1 MTTARDLRKRVLVNY
16 SFQLRYSVVLAGIV
30 LVIFVLLGALYREAL
45 REQKAL
51 LGLSAISQTAVLTD
65 EDRDFDQDLSSRVD
79 EEDQRRVASLAIG
92 AAILVAMLA
101 WLGIR
106 LSFRAAGPA
115 IAVSRMLRSM
125 AEGDFQGL
133 RRFRH
138 GDDFRFLEE
147 DVFALRDACRRD
159 ALEEVEMLDRVLA
172 FLERSPGE
180 GTAALAEAIRQR
192 RDAIRAR
199 FSL

>member
-133 RRFRH
+133 RRFRP

>member
-1 MTTARDLRKRVLVNY
+1 MNTAKELRKRVLVNY
-16 SFQLRYSVVLAGIV
+16 SFQLRYSAVLSGIV

-45 REQKAL
+45 REQQAL
-51 LGLSAISQTAVLTD
+51 LGLSAVTGTQALSE
-65 EDRDFDQDLSSRVD
+65 EDREFDQDLSSRVG
-79 EEDQRRVASLAIG
+79 EEDQRRVAAMAIG

-115 IAVSRMLRSM
+115 IAVSRMIRAM
-125 AEGDFQGL
+125 AEGDYQGL

-147 DVFALRDACRRD
+147 DVFALRDSCRRE
-159 ALEEVEMLDRVLA
+159 AAEEVALLDRVLA
-172 FLERSPGE
+172 HLEQVPGGE
-180 GTAALAEAIRQR
+180 SAPLADALRQR
-192 RDAIRAR
+192 RDQLHTR

>member
-1 MTTARDLRKRVLVNY
+1 MTARDLRKRVLVNY
-16 SFQLRYSVVLAGIV
+16 SFQLRYSAVLVGIV
-30 LVIFVLLGALYREAL
+30 VAIFILLGALYREAL
-45 REQKAL
+45 REQRAL
-51 LGLSAISQTAVLTD
+51 LGLSAISQGTALTED
-65 EDRDFDQDLSSRVD
+65 DRDFDQDLTARVD

-92 AAILVAMLA
+92 AAILVALLA
-101 WLGIR
+101 WIGIR

-115 IAVSRMLRSM
+115 VAVSRMLRSM
-125 AEGDFQGL
+125 AEGNFQTL

-159 ALEEVEMLDRVLA
+159 AAEEAALLDQVIGHLEQSSENG
-172 FLERSPGE
+172 SGP
-180 GTAALAEAIRQR
+180 LAEALR
-192 RDAIRAR
+192 RRREGIRAR

>member
-1 MTTARDLRKRVLVNY
+1 MTTAKDLRRRVLVNY
-16 SFQLRYSVVLAGIV
+16 SFQLRYSAVLAGIV
-30 LVIFVLLGALYREAL
+30 IVIFLLLGALYREAL

-51 LGLSAISQTAVLTD
+51 LGLSVISQEVVLTD
-65 EDRDFDQDLSSRVD
+65 EDREFDRDFSSRVD
-79 EEDQRRVASLAIG
+79 EEDQRRVAALAIG
-92 AAILVAMLA
+92 AAVLVVLLA
-101 WLGIR
+101 WVGIR

-125 AEGDFQGL
+125 AQGDFQVL

-159 ALEEVEMLDRVLA
+159 AAEMAAMIDRVLA
-172 FLERSPGE
+172 HLDRSPGE
-180 GTAALAEAIRQR
+180 GAAPLVEELRQR
-192 RDAIRAR
+192 RDQIRAR

>member
-192 RDAIRAR
+192 RDAIRGR